1 MSNITQLVEDVIGSK
16 TDKAQMSF
24 VDMLELRR
32 LDHYDIP
39 LNESYQILIENRID
53 FVKTNLGP
61 KITFDHDT
69 TGKIKEPNA
78 LIDHIAAKV
87 DPTASKA
94 HTQWVGTQYAKGNI
108 RQEDFPRVKKALK
121 GFEMVKKNL
130 VNKDINAF
138 KTVSDLEDH
147 VAVQKPRTESDI
159 KAKSTSAAEVSTGLD
174 KQYESEHGTGF
185 KIPNMK
191 TSISMYGDSGKLAK
205 TNWCTAANSDT
216 NAFNS
221 YKGGKYTF
229 HTPEN
234 NVLQIH
240 HQSGQIMDVKN
251 HHVNLSSDPRFSHH
265 AEGIKDFIRQ
275 THTDEG
281 FDTNNKSSLYKRA
294 GVGMTKE
301 GIAAS
306 EQNAE
311 KEMTGSYP
319 RISRDHL
326 DSLSTNPHSPEHFEK
341 VHNFIKQQGYQGSWY
356 DDHIKAQHSL
366 TQNPNTPP
374 HILKDIHDY
383 HSQNNGDNH
392 GILNALAG
400 NPSLPHEIR
409 SHYSEYPEFA
419 SRRDLTPHE
428 IENISKDTVASQ
440 KLAGNHMVHLPAHI
454 QGTILRRGNATS
466 INNLAHRPDV
476 DTSVADDL
484 FVNHGYGQHNLTT
497 HIAKKLSSGVVDSNV
512 SKFIPGQA
520 SSEVYNRE
528 DISPHT
534 KERMVMDGKVQVADI
549 KPEHADVA
557 VKGGAYRDTALLG
570 LKHLSKDHAEEIG
583 NRVIDTG
590 SNHHS
595 LNTVFN
601 HPKMPEHVKTAAIR
615 SYANS
620 SANNGSDKFKEFNN
634 IQPHHIDAILDSGN
648 TESIRHIPDMKTV
661 QKSHFDKM
669 VDNKQLH
676 GAIVNSKSAP
686 PSVLS
691 KLAATSTSDYIKSK
705 IASHKNTPA
714 DVKASIKFD
723 SDKL

>member
-1 MSNITQLVEDVIGSK
+1 MQNITQLVEDVIGLK
-16 TDKAQMSF
+16 TEKAQMSF

-32 LDHYDIP
+32 IDHYDIP

-159 KAKSTSAAEVSTGLD
+159 KAKSASAAEVSTGLD

-185 KIPNMK
+185 KIPNTK
-191 TSISMYGDSGKLAK
+191 TSIAMYGSSGKMAQ
-205 TNWCTAANSDT
+205 TNWCTAANSHNNMFT
-216 NAFNS
+216 S

-234 NVLQIH
+234 NVLQFH
-240 HQSGQIMDVKN
+240 HDSGQIMDVKD
-251 HHVNLSSDPRFSHH
+251 HHVNISSDPRFAPH

-275 THTDEG
+275 THGQEG
-281 FDTNNKSSLYKRA
+281 FTTESPSSLYKKT

-301 GIAAS
+301 AIAAS

-326 DSLSTNPHSPEHFEK
+326 DSLSTNPHSPEHFDK

-366 TQNPNTPP
+366 TQNPNTLP

-428 IENISKDTVASQ
+428 IENISKDTVSSQ

-454 QGTILRRGNATS
+454 QGAILRHGNATS

-484 FVNHGYGQHNLTT
+484 FLNHGYNQHNLSTP
-497 HIAKKLSSGVVDSNV
+497 IAKNMSSGVVDSNV
-512 SKFIPGQA
+512 AKLNK
-520 SSEVYNRE
+520 SSEIYHRD

-549 KPEHADVA
+549 KPEHADLA
-557 VKGGAYRDTALLG
+557 VKGGAYRDDSLLAS
-570 LKHLSKDHAEEIG
+570 KHLSKDHAEQIG
-583 NRVIDTG
+583 NRIIDSG
-590 SNHHS
+590 SQHYN
-595 LNTVFN
+595 LNAVFN

-615 SYANS
+615 SYASS
-620 SANNGSDKFKEFNN
+620 SANNGSDKFKEFTN

-723 SDKL
+723 SDKV